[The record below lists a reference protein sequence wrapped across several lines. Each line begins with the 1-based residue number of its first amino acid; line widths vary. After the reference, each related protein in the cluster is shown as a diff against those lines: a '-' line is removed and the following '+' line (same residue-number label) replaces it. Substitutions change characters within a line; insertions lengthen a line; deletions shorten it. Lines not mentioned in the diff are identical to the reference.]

1 MFHDY
6 RTCGATGIKPA
17 AAFSRLRRRPG
28 SRTEE
33 GIVITRSVHLH
44 IGISG
49 WRYDG
54 WRGTFYPKGLR
65 QADELQFASRAVR
78 TIEINGT
85 HYSLQSLGSYRKW
98 YDETPDGFVFS
109 VKGARYLT
117 HMLRFRDE
125 AAHAGLANFFAQG
138 LFALNEKPG
147 PILWQ
152 FPPSFRFDAE
162 RLERFLAMLP
172 HDTQGALDLARR
184 HDKRVREPYLA
195 IDRPRR
201 LRHAIEIRH
210 PSFVDAAFVALL
222 RKHGVAL
229 VVSDSTEDWPHV
241 DDLTADF
248 VYVRLHGTSARYSG
262 SYGDAALD
270 TWAQRI
276 DAWAHGG
283 QPADAKL
290 IAPDTPPRRRAARDV
305 FCYFDNDTK
314 TEAPFD
320 AQRLMERLAVTP
332 EIRCVRGNSKAAA
345 EDSERKRTRPIR
357 HPAP

>member
-1 MFHDY
+1 M
-6 RTCGATGIKPA
+6 R
-17 AAFSRLRRRPG
+17 
-28 SRTEE
+28 E
-33 GIVITRSVHLH
+33 GIVTPRGGNLH

-49 WRYDG
+49 WRYEG

-65 QADELQFASRAVR
+65 QADELQFASRAVQ

-85 HYSLQSLGSYRKW
+85 HYSLQSLNSYRKW

-138 LFALNEKPG
+138 LLALNDKFG

-162 RLERFLAMLP
+162 RLERFLTMLP
-172 HDTQGALDLARR
+172 RDTEGALEIARR

-210 PSFVDAAFVALL
+210 PSFLDPAFVALL

-262 SYGDAALD
+262 SYDDAALD
-270 TWAQRI
+270 TWALRI
-276 DAWAHGG
+276 AAWVHGD
-283 QPADAKL
+283 QPTDAKL
-290 IAPDTPPRRRAARDV
+290 IAPDKPPRKRSARDV

-320 AQRLMERLAVTP
+320 AQRLMGRLAVEP
-332 EIRCVRGNSKAAA
+332 QVRRVPPRNEAAA
-345 EDSERKRTRPIR
+345 DGRKQSGQGRQGQVKHPI
-357 HPAP
+357 P

>member
-1 MFHDY
+1 M
-6 RTCGATGIKPA
+6 T
-17 AAFSRLRRRPG
+17 
-28 SRTEE
+28 
-33 GIVITRSVHLH
+33 TRNAKIQ

-49 WRYDG
+49 WRYEG

-65 QADELQFASRAVR
+65 QADELQFASRAVQ

-85 HYSLQSLGSYRKW
+85 HYSLQSLDSYRKW
-98 YDETPDGFVFS
+98 YDETPDDFVFS

-125 AAHAGLANFFAQG
+125 AARAGLANFFAQG
-138 LFALNEKPG
+138 MLALNEKFG

-172 HDTQGALDLARR
+172 RDTQGALDLARR

-248 VYVRLHGTSARYSG
+248 VYLRLHGTSARYSG
-262 SYGDAALD
+262 SYDDAALD

-276 DAWAHGG
+276 EAWAHGG

-290 IAPDTPPRRRAARDV
+290 IAPDRPPRKRSTRDV

-314 TEAPFD
+314 TQAPFD
-320 AQRLMERLAVTP
+320 AQRLMERLGVEP
-332 EIRCVRGNSKAAA
+332 EIPLVRRGNVASTK
-345 EDSERKRTRPIR
+345 DSGRKQGVPVRR
-357 HPAP
+357 PAP